1 MTRRHILALADMHAG
16 HKIALLNPDV
26 SLPDGEGGVWKPS
39 LTDTQRQLWAWY
51 TEALAWARERVGDDD
66 VTVILNGDVTS
77 GVKYGDGL
85 VSTRAFDQVAIA
97 AANLIPV
104 LTWPNAR
111 RLRLIEGTQA
121 HDWGEGS
128 APYLVGGLLRSGFPN
143 LNIGITRHSLF
154 SLDGITLDVAHH
166 GPGPGGREWLIGNQ
180 LRYYVRSVMLDC
192 IVRGERPPDVIVRA
206 HYHTAVRETVHVGAY
221 TTEGLILPGLCG
233 LSHYAVQATR
243 SAYML
248 SVGLALIT
256 VEDGRLASV
265 EPWVRCEDLRTKE
278 AL

>member
-1 MTRRHILALADMHAG
+1 MHAG
-16 HKIALLNPDV
+16 HKTALLNPTV
-26 SLPDGEGGVWKPS
+26 KLPDGEGGTWQPS
-39 LTDTQRQLWAWY
+39 LTDTQKQLWEWY
-51 TEALAWARERVGDDD
+51 CEGLSWARARIDGD
-66 VTVILNGDVTS
+66 VTVILNGDATS
-77 GVKYGDGL
+77 GLKYQEGL

-104 LTWPNAR
+104 LTWPNVR

-128 APYLVGGLLRSGFPN
+128 APHLVAGLLQSGFPN
-143 LNIGITRHSLF
+143 LGIGIMRHALF
-154 SLDGITLDVAHH
+154 DLDGVTLDVAHH

-192 IVRGERPPDVIVRA
+192 IVRGEVPPRVILRA
-206 HYHTAVRETVHVGAY
+206 HYHTAVRETVRVGEY
-221 TTEGLILPGLCG
+221 VTEALISPGLCG

-248 SVGLALIT
+248 SFGLALIT
-256 VEDGRLASV
+256 VEDGRLTAV
-265 EPWVRCEDLRTKE
+265 EPWVRSEDLRTKE